1 MDLINEGFV
10 LLVTYNLY
18 QFTGFMTD
26 LQMRKYIGLGMI
38 VVTVLSVLLNISVVV
53 VQTLALLIRKLKL
66 KRLAWKQSK
75 EVKRRKDKRK
85 LE

>member
-18 QFTGFMTD
+18 QFTDFMTD
-26 LQMRKYIGLGMI
+26 VQMRKYIGLGMI

-66 KRLAWKQSK
+66 KRLEWKQSK